1 MTAPDPAADPADS
14 AREPQATPA
23 AGSSGTPNSATT
35 GQPTSAPGSSP
46 SDAPGRA
53 PLTWFITG
61 ANSGLGLAIARTT
74 AAAGDRVL
82 ATARRPETLED
93 LVAEFP
99 GSVRAAALDVTRAE
113 QIAPAVDAAI
123 AAFGGID
130 VLVNN
135 AGYGLRGAVE
145 SWSMDQLRRLFDT
158 NVFGVVELTRA
169 VLPHMRDAG
178 SGWIVQMSSVA
189 GFRVSPGAA
198 AYSASKFALE
208 GLSKGLALEVAPHG
222 IVVTLAEPGPFRTD
236 FSGRSHDWGEEHP
249 AYTEILAEEFEAYR
263 ARSGRQANDP
273 VRAAEILV
281 GLAHGP
287 DKPLHLPLGPEAF
300 AAARGEFTS
309 RLAALD
315 EIEAYAADT
324 GFPDDV

>member
-1 MTAPDPAADPADS
+1 MTAPDP
-14 AREPQATPA
+14 TPA
-23 AGSSGTPNSATT
+23 PTDPTSTAPAATDPTGTPDRN
-35 GQPTSAPGSSP
+35 
-46 SDAPGRA
+46 

-61 ANSGLGLAIARTT
+61 ANSGLGLAIARTA

-82 ATARRPETLED
+82 ATARRPETLEP
-93 LVAEFP
+93 LAAEFP
-99 GSVRAAALDVTRAE
+99 DTVRTAALDVTRPE
-113 QIAPAVDAAI
+113 QIPAAVDAALS
-123 AAFGGID
+123 AFGRID

-145 SWSMDQLRRLFDT
+145 SWSMEQLRGLFDT

-169 VLPHMRDAG
+169 VLPHMRAAG

-222 IVVTLAEPGPFRTD
+222 IAVTLAEPGPFRTD
-236 FSGRSHDWGEEHP
+236 FSGRSHDWGDEHP
-249 AYTEILAEEFEAYR
+249 AYTDILAEEFARYR
-263 ARSGRQANDP
+263 ARSGKQANDP

-281 GLAHGP
+281 DLAHRT
-287 DKPLHLPLGPEAF
+287 DRPLHLPLGPEAF
-300 AAARGEFTS
+300 AAARGEFGS
-309 RLAALD
+309 RLSALD
-315 EIEAYAADT
+315 GIEDFAADT
-324 GFPDDV
+324 GFADEA

>member
-1 MTAPDPAADPADS
+1 MTAPDPTPAPTDSPDTSAAHAAADPTC
-14 AREPQATPA
+14 TP
-23 AGSSGTPNSATT
+23 
-35 GQPTSAPGSSP
+35 
-46 SDAPGRA
+46 DRA

-61 ANSGLGLAIARTT
+61 ANSGLGLAIART
-74 AAAGDRVL
+74 ASAAGDRVL
-82 ATARRPETLED
+82 ATARRPETLEP
-93 LVAEFP
+93 LTAEFP
-99 GSVRAAALDVTRAE
+99 DTVRTAALDVTRSE
-113 QIAPAVDAAI
+113 QIPGTVDAAI
-123 AAFGGID
+123 DAFGRID

-145 SWSMDQLRRLFDT
+145 SWSMDQLRGLFNT

-169 VLPHMRDAG
+169 VLPHMRAAG
-178 SGWIVQMSSVA
+178 RGWIVQMSSVA

-222 IVVTLAEPGPFRTD
+222 IAVTLAEPGPFRTD

-249 AYTEILAEEFEAYR
+249 AYTEILAEEFTKYR
-263 ARSGRQANDP
+263 ARSGKQANDP

-281 GLAHGP
+281 DLAHRT

-300 AAARGEFTS
+300 AAARGEFGS
-309 RLAALD
+309 RLSALD
-315 EIEAYAADT
+315 EIEGIAADT
-324 GFPDDV
+324 GFADES

>member
-1 MTAPDPAADPADS
+1 MTAPDPTPAPTDPTSTDPA
-14 AREPQATPA
+14 ATDPT
-23 AGSSGTPNSATT
+23 GTPDRN
-35 GQPTSAPGSSP
+35 
-46 SDAPGRA
+46 

-61 ANSGLGLAIARTT
+61 ANSGLGLAIARTA

-82 ATARRPETLED
+82 ATARRPETLEP
-93 LVAEFP
+93 LAAEFP
-99 GSVRAAALDVTRAE
+99 DTVRTAALDVTRPE
-113 QIAPAVDAAI
+113 QIPAAVDAALS
-123 AAFGGID
+123 AFGRID

-145 SWSMDQLRRLFDT
+145 SWSMEQLRGLFDT

-169 VLPHMRDAG
+169 VLPHMRAAG

-222 IVVTLAEPGPFRTD
+222 IAVTLAEPGPFRTD
-236 FSGRSHDWGEEHP
+236 FSGRSHDWGDEHP
-249 AYTEILAEEFEAYR
+249 AYTDILAEEFARYR
-263 ARSGRQANDP
+263 ARSGKQANDP

-281 GLAHGP
+281 DLAHRT
-287 DKPLHLPLGPEAF
+287 DRPLHLPLGPEAF
-300 AAARGEFTS
+300 AAARGEFGS
-309 RLAALD
+309 RLSALD
-315 EIEAYAADT
+315 GIEDFAADT
-324 GFPDDV
+324 GFADEA